1 MEDFLIKA
9 NAALLE
15 GDRDGALRILEG
27 RPATVDILWLRAQ
40 CVTGDQERTSLLK
53 EIVQREHP
61 VYSCLAEEILGR
73 DQSFSEQLAQPPEY
87 QFWKKP
93 TWQERIQQLKKQ
105 RGWILGIFGTIVMS
119 ALVITGMIMSDKHDQ
134 QIALQATQTMQAT
147 LSMPTPT
154 LRPTPTVTPI
164 AAIGPVSYPG
174 GELSIIRFEPDT
186 NRKVVQGGS
195 YREEEEAK
203 PASGAEFWAFEYRF
217 ICRKA
222 VCDNPPEVEKLTLK
236 LKGGGE
242 REAGQFV
249 LADYPVAERVADGV
263 STTGWLVFEIPEKAD
278 PETFI
283 LMIDR
288 EQSVE
293 LQWKR

>member
-27 RPATVDILWLRAQ
+27 RPATVDILWLRAH
-40 CVTGDQERTSLLK
+40 CVTSDKERISLLK
-53 EIVQREHP
+53 EIAQGEYP
-61 VYSCLAEEILGR
+61 VYSRLAEEILDR
-73 DQSFSEQLAQPPEY
+73 DRKFSEQLSQPPEY

-93 TWQERIQQLKKQ
+93 TWQERIQQLRQQ
-105 RGWILGIFGTIVMS
+105 RGWILGILGTIVMS
-119 ALVITGMIMSDKHDQ
+119 SLVISGMIISDKHDQ
-134 QIALQATQTMQAT
+134 QIAFQATQIMQAT
-147 LSMPTPT
+147 LSMPTAT

-164 AAIGPVSYPG
+164 AAVGPISYPG
-174 GELSIIRFEPDT
+174 GELSIIRFESDT
-186 NRKVVQGGS
+186 DRKVVQAGS
-195 YREEEEAK
+195 YQEDEVAT
-203 PASGAEFWAFEYRF
+203 PASGAVFWAFEYRF

-222 VCDNPPEVEKLTLK
+222 VCDNPPEVEKIILK
-236 LKGGGE
+236 LRGGGE
-242 REAGQFV
+242 REAEQFV
-249 LADYPVAERVADGV
+249 LADFPAAERVADGV
-263 STTGWLVFEIPEKAD
+263 STTGWLVFEIPERAN